1 MALRRRV
8 EEKTRA
14 QQFGDELTDGL
25 GHFRSAAMI
34 AAERAAEAVAPRV
47 DNARGALAPR
57 LGAAREA
64 VGPRVEAARDAAT
77 KSWGTTVAA
86 VAPIVTAAAES
97 ARQATEEAR
106 KQAGQVEKRGRAAKK
121 EARLRAKD
129 TARALRGERSSHR
142 RWPWVVGILGVGIAA
157 GVIAA
162 AVSRRNAPH
171 WDEYEPEHEFAEP
184 SSAFAAARDRA
195 AGAVGTAKEKA
206 THAADTVRGKA
217 KDTLHVASD
226 KADEAKD
233 KATDTAETKS
243 HSANG
248 HKP

>member
-1 MALRRRV
+1 MALRRV
-8 EEKTRA
+8 EKTRA

-25 GHFRSAAMI
+25 GHFRSAAVI
-34 AAERAAEAVAPRV
+34 AAERAAGAVAPRV
-47 DNARGALAPR
+47 DTAREALAPR
-57 LGAAREA
+57 LDAAREA
-64 VGPRVEAARDAAT
+64 VGPRVEAARTAAT

-106 KQAGQVEKRGRAAKK
+106 KQAAKAEKRGRSAKK
-121 EARLRAKD
+121 EAKVRARD
-129 TARALRGERSSHR
+129 AARALKGERSGR
-142 RWPWVVGILGVGIAA
+142 RKWPWVVGILGVGVAA

-162 AVSRRNAPH
+162 VVSRRNAPH

-184 SSAFAAARDRA
+184 SSAFAAARERA

-206 THAADTVRGKA
+206 SHAAETVRGKA
-217 KDTLHVASD
+217 KDTLHTASD
-226 KADEAKD
+226 KADEAKE
-233 KATDTAETKS
+233 KAAETAETKS
-243 HSANG
+243 RSANG